1 MQNLIVR
8 PEHEKDFYP
17 VIVED
22 NKIQTHA
29 LAPNQIPVPVQ
40 ITVIQ
45 PKNNDIARYAGE
57 AFAAIRAQQDEYGN
71 KISETYASNEKV
83 ENLKSE
89 VETLKEHAENFA
101 EKTELENFVSHDQMN
116 EKVQQVEQA
125 AMYGTK
131 IALENYG
138 LPEENFATAAD
149 IDNLF

>member
-89 VETLKEHAENFA
+89 VETLKENAENFA
-101 EKTELENFVSHDQMN
+101 EKVELENFVSHDQMN

-138 LPEENFATAAD
+138 LPDNTFATAAD